1 MIAFDSTQL
10 HLYLVVVL
18 TLGALALALSIGVV
32 AQAVVSNRRA
42 RLSSRQSVCAYY
54 GRLAFHH

>member
-1 MIAFDSTQL
+1 MVAFDSSVQV
-10 HLYLVVVL
+10 YLVAVF

-32 AQAVVSNRRA
+32 AQAVAGTRRA
-42 RLSSRQSVCAYY
+42 RLASRQSLCAYY